1 MLYATQSTLCDLL
14 PLANGGLG
22 GLWFLV
28 FLIVG
33 IWLLVRGVSSNMTK
47 SRQRMQAGDRKRCRR
62 CEMAQPGF
70 AHYCRQ
76 CGERF

>member
-1 MLYATQSTLCDLL
+1 MLYATQIILCDLL

-22 GLWFLV
+22 RTWFVVL
-28 FLIVG
+28 LIVG
-33 IWLLVRGVSSNMTK
+33 IWLLARGVFSNMAK

-62 CEMAQPGF
+62 CEAAQPGF